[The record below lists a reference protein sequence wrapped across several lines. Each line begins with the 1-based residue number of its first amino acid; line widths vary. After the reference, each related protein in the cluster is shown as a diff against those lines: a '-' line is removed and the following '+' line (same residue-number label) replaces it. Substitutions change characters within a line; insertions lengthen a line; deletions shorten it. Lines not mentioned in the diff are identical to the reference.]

1 MSGLRNGI
9 MNDKPLLGL
18 SMMAD
23 TDFVSAVMPLLESD
37 EIDILE
43 WSFDTSYGADEPR
56 WLTDLLNFYSE
67 NRRLLGH
74 GVYYSLFDAKW
85 TERQDHWLQQLKIE
99 TEKRNYNHI
108 TEHFGFMNT
117 ENFHQGVP
125 LPVPLHSE
133 ILKIG
138 KDRLL
143 RLQDVVEIPI
153 GIENLA
159 FSFSADDVRE
169 QGDFLSRLIE
179 DIDGFLILDLH
190 NLYCQALNFNMDII
204 ELVNLYPLEKVK
216 EIHLSGGSWEKS
228 VYTKNKRIRRDTHD
242 EAIPWELFSVLP
254 DVMARCHHLQYII
267 IERLGHT
274 LEGESDKLNFLT
286 DFKKVRRII
295 NNSERK
301 KPLPHQWSRKDIV
314 LADPLENLLLFNDQ
328 KNLNKL
334 LFDSEDPERIT
345 NYPFNYFKTENWDL
359 EMIDTAVQ
367 IVKKWNPY

>member
-1 MSGLRNGI
+1 

-18 SMMAD
+18 SMMAEA
-23 TDFVSAVMPLLESD
+23 DFVSAVLPLLESN
-37 EIDILE
+37 EIDVLE
-43 WSFDTSYGADEPR
+43 WSFDTFYDADEPQ

-67 NRRLLGH
+67 NKRLLGH

-143 RLQDVVEIPI
+143 RLQEVVEVPI

-159 FSFSADDVRE
+159 FSFSADDVKE
-169 QGDFLSRLIE
+169 QGEFLFRLIE

-190 NLYCQALNFNMDII
+190 NLYCQASNFNMDII

-216 EIHLSGGSWEKS
+216 EIHLSGGSWENS
-228 VYTKNKRIRRDTHD
+228 MYTKNKYIRRDTHD
-242 EAIPWELFSVLP
+242 DVIPQELFTVLP
-254 DVMARCHHLQYII
+254 DVIERCHYLQYII
-267 IERLGHT
+267 MERLGYT
-274 LEGESDKLNFLT
+274 IQSESDKSGFLT
-286 DFKKVRRII
+286 DFKKVRQII
-295 NNSERK
+295 LNSKQK
-301 KPLPHQWSRKDIV
+301 KPLHQWKKKDMV
-314 LADPLENLLLFNDQ
+314 LTAPLENLLLLDDQ
-328 KNLNKL
+328 KSLNKL
-334 LFDSEDPERIT
+334 LFDSEDPEMIR
-345 NYPFNYFKTENWDL
+345 NYNFNYFKMKNWDL
-359 EMIDTAVQ
+359 EMIHTATQ

>member
-1 MSGLRNGI
+1 

-23 TDFVSAVMPLLESD
+23 ADFVSAVIPLLESD

-43 WSFDTSYGADEPR
+43 WSFDTSYGADEPQ

-85 TERQDHWLQQLKIE
+85 TERQDYWLQQLKIE

-159 FSFSADDVRE
+159 FSLSANDVRE

-216 EIHLSGGSWEKS
+216 EIHLSGGSWENS

-242 EAIPWELFSVLP
+242 EAIPLELFSVLP
-254 DVMARCHHLQYII
+254 EVMARCHHLQYII

-274 LEGESDKLNFLT
+274 LEGESDKLNFFT
-286 DFKKVRRII
+286 DYKKVRGII
-295 NNSERK
+295 YNSKRK
-301 KPLPHQWSRKDIV
+301 KPSPHQWSKKDIV

>member
-1 MSGLRNGI
+1 

-23 TDFVSAVMPLLESD
+23 ANFVSAVMPLLESD

-43 WSFDTSYGADEPR
+43 WSFDTSYGAGEPR

-67 NRRLLGH
+67 NKRLLGH

-85 TERQDHWLQQLKIE
+85 AERQDYWLQQLKIE
-99 TEKRNYNHI
+99 TEKRKYNHI

-190 NLYCQALNFNMDII
+190 N
-204 ELVNLYPLEKVK
+204 
-216 EIHLSGGSWEKS
+216 S
-228 VYTKNKRIRRDTHD
+228 VRPQTR
-242 EAIPWELFSVLP
+242 F
-254 DVMARCHHLQYII
+254 RCKLQY
-267 IERLGHT
+267 
-274 LEGESDKLNFLT
+274 
-286 DFKKVRRII
+286 
-295 NNSERK
+295 
-301 KPLPHQWSRKDIV
+301 
-314 LADPLENLLLFNDQ
+314 A
-328 KNLNKL
+328 
-334 LFDSEDPERIT
+334 
-345 NYPFNYFKTENWDL
+345 
-359 EMIDTAVQ
+359 
-367 IVKKWNPY
+367 